1 MIKQLI
7 TDLANDNITLSQA
20 LLRSKLIAYKIN
32 NGTFKN
38 WIKKESE
45 GYDFDDPLLPPYRKV
60 LSEMQLIAQF
70 TGGAERIIPFQLPE
84 DTPKEILDSIHFHQI
99 RESLSIVEIQAGD
112 KKNEN
117 GRITLPNGMME
128 IIKATLP
135 RPLRTQIQ
143 LGGGIVDKLERKINN
158 VHYHD
163 VINQTRNK
171 LLDTLLDLEQEFPNL
186 ENDYIMNDK
195 NNEKANSIVTT
206 NIYGGNAPVNI
217 ATGNNNSQTINL
229 SIENIDYEKLKSFE
243 VEDKEIEDLKVIVEE
258 SKVDKSKFPTK
269 VLGWLGSVSTSL
281 AARGLYDKIPQI
293 TEYIQTL
300 L

>member
-20 LLRSKLIAYKIN
+20 FLRSKLIAYKIN
-32 NGTFKN
+32 NDTFKN

-45 GYDFDDPLLPPYRKV
+45 GYDYNDPLLPPYRKV
-60 LSEMQLIAQF
+60 YSEMQLIAQF
-70 TGGAERIIPFQLPE
+70 AGGAESIIPFKLPD
-84 DTPKEILDSIHFHQI
+84 DTPKEILDTIYFHQI

-112 KKNEN
+112 KKTEN
-117 GRITLPNGMME
+117 GRITLPSAMME
-128 IIKATLP
+128 MVKSTLP
-135 RPLRTQIQ
+135 SNLKAQLRFS
-143 LGGGIVDKLERKINN
+143 GAIVDKLERKMNTVN
-158 VHYHD
+158 YHD
-163 VINQTRNK
+163 VINQTKNK
-171 LLDTLLDLEQEFPNL
+171 LLDILLELESEFPNL
-186 ENDYIMNDK
+186 ENDYIMNDS

-217 ATGNNNSQTINL
+217 ATGNNNNQTITL
-229 SIENIDYEKLKSFE
+229 SIENIDYEKLKSFDI
-243 VEDKEIEDLKVIVEE
+243 EDKEIEDLKVIVED
-258 SKVDKSKFPTK
+258 SKQDKSKLPSK
-269 VLGWLGSVSTSL
+269 VLGWLGSVSSSL